1 MKKKKQV
8 PKRIIGRLEL
18 VDFPQFQIEGVEAKI
33 DTGAYT
39 GAIHCTNMQVVELPD
54 GQARLR
60 VNLLDDAH
68 PNFDG
73 CPMEFTDF
81 SLRTIKSSTGEAQ
94 RRYVIRTVIRLCDE
108 DFTTELS
115 LSDRSDM
122 KYPVLIGRS
131 LLRRGGFLVD
141 VSKRYVAH
149 KKRFAPG
156 TVRS

>member
-1 MKKKKQV
+1 MN
-8 PKRIIGRLEL
+8 KRIVGRLEL
-18 VDFPQFQIEGVEAKI
+18 VDFPQFQIQGVEAKI

-39 GAIHCTNMQVVELPD
+39 GAIHCTNIQLVKLAD
-54 GQARLR
+54 GETRLR

-73 CPMEFTDF
+73 CLMEFTDF

-94 RRYVIRTVIRLCDE
+94 RRYVIRTVIRLFDE
-108 DFTTELS
+108 DFATQFS
-115 LSDRSDM
+115 LSDRSDK

-141 VSKRYVAH
+141 VSKRYVTH
-149 KKRFAPG
+149 KKRFGPKAM
-156 TVRS
+156 RS

>member
-39 GAIHCTNMQVVELPD
+39 GAIHCTNIQLKKLAD
-54 GQARLR
+54 GQMRLC

-73 CPMEFTDF
+73 CLMEFTNF
-81 SLRTIKSSTGEAQ
+81 SLRTIKSSNGEAQ
-94 RRYVIRTVIRLCDE
+94 RRYVIRTVIRLFDE
-108 DFTTELS
+108 DLPTEFS

-141 VSKRYVAH
+141 VSKRYATH
-149 KKRFAPG
+149 KTRFPPG
-156 TVRS
+156 TLRT

>member
-1 MKKKKQV
+1 MKK
-8 PKRIIGRLEL
+8 RIVGRLEL
-18 VDFPQFQIEGVEAKI
+18 VDFPQFHIQGVEAKI

-39 GAIHCTNMQVVELPD
+39 GAIHCTNIQLVQLAD
-54 GQARLR
+54 GQTRLR

-73 CPMEFTDF
+73 CLMEFTDF
-81 SLRTIKSSTGEAQ
+81 SLRTIRSSTGEAQ
-94 RRYVIRTVIRLCDE
+94 RRYVIRTVIRLFDE
-108 DFTTELS
+108 DFATQFS

-131 LLRRGGFLVD
+131 LLRRGSFLVD
-141 VSKRYVAH
+141 VSKRYVTH

-156 TVRS
+156 SVRS

>member
-1 MKKKKQV
+1 MKK
-8 PKRIIGRLEL
+8 RTIGRLEL
-18 VDFPQFQIEGVEAKI
+18 VDFPQFEIEGVEAKI

-39 GAIHCTNMQVVELPD
+39 GAIHCNNIQLVKLAD
-54 GQARLR
+54 GQASLR

-73 CPMEFTDF
+73 CLMEFTDF

-94 RRYVIRTVIRLCDE
+94 RRYVIRTVIRLFGE
-108 DFTTELS
+108 DFTTQFS

-131 LLRRGGFLVD
+131 LLRRGRFLVD
-141 VSKRYVAH
+141 VSKRYVGR

-156 TVRS
+156 SLQS

>member
-1 MKKKKQV
+1 MQ
-8 PKRIIGRLEL
+8 KRIIGRLEL

-39 GAIHCTNMQVVELPD
+39 GAIHCTNLQLHKLPD
-54 GQARLR
+54 GQTRLR

-73 CPMEFTDF
+73 CLLEFTDF
-81 SLRTIKSSTGEAQ
+81 SLRTIKSSNGEAQ
-94 RRYVIRTVIRLCDE
+94 RRYVIRTVIRLGNE
-108 DFTTELS
+108 EFTTAFS

-149 KKRFAPG
+149 KKRFAPRN
-156 TVRS
+156 TRS